1 MMMKSLEPLDLMIHA
16 PLRLAVMTI
25 LAGVREADFVFL
37 RDSTGATDGNLS
49 THLQKLEEAKYV
61 RVAKAFEDRKPKT
74 RFTLTAVGRQAYAD
88 YIEALQEYIKVSK
101 HAK

>member
-1 MMMKSLEPLDLMIHA
+1 MTMKSLEPLDLMIHA

-74 RFTLTAVGRQAYAD
+74 RFTLTAVGRQAYAV

-101 HAK
+101 QAK